1 MSQRFDIKV
10 KINSERPDFRVFAS
24 YFFGDDLYNYDSNGN
39 SIPVTSRNWTELYMT
54 SRQNSNLSF
63 EIRPTDEDPLILEVS
78 SEKAENANI
87 IAYFLA
93 RETKGEILKDSNEII
108 SLSSLI
114 EKMGDFNLQERL
126 SLADK
131 SIWRKTTEANPYPNL
146 NNN

>member
-1 MSQRFDIKV
+1 
-10 KINSERPDFRVFAS
+10 
-24 YFFGDDLYNYDSNGN
+24 
-39 SIPVTSRNWTELYMT
+39 MT

-93 RETKGEILKDSNEII
+93 RETKGEILNDSNEII

>member
-1 MSQRFDIKV
+1 MNNRFNIKV
-10 KINSERPDFRVFAS
+10 KINSKRPDFRVFAS
-24 YFFGDDLYNYDSNGN
+24 YFFGDDLYNYDSEGN
-39 SIPVTSRNWTELYMT
+39 SIPVTSKNWTELYMT
-54 SRQNSNLSF
+54 SRQYSDLSF
-63 EIRPTDEDPLILEVS
+63 EIRPINEDPLILEVS

-87 IAYFLA
+87 VAYFLA
-93 RETKGEILKDSNEII
+93 RETKGEILNESNEII
-108 SLSSLI
+108 SLNCLI

>member
-1 MSQRFDIKV
+1 MNQRFDIKV

-24 YFFGDDLYNYDSNGN
+24 YFFGDDLYNYDSEGN

-63 EIRPTDEDPLILEVS
+63 EIRPTIEDPLILQVS

-93 RETKGEILKDSNEII
+93 RETKGEILNDSNEII
-108 SLSSLI
+108 SLTSLI